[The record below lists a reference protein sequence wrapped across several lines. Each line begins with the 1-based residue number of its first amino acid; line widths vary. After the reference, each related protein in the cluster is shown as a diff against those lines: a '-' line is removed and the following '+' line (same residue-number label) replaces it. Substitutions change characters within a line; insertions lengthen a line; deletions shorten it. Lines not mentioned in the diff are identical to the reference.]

1 MLANCLVFCFYA
13 GKNTILGK
21 QRGNSKMQCTVINV
35 FWKTINFVTE
45 IQGIKRLIYINDKLN
60 I

>member
-1 MLANCLVFCFYA
+1 
-13 GKNTILGK
+13 
-21 QRGNSKMQCTVINV
+21 MQYTVINV

-45 IQGIKRLIYINDKLN
+45 IQGINRLIYINDKFN

>member
-1 MLANCLVFCFYA
+1 MLANFLVFCFYA

-21 QRGNSKMQCTVINV
+21 QRGNFKMQYTVINV

-45 IQGIKRLIYINDKLN
+45 IQGINRLMIN
-60 I
+60 

>member
-1 MLANCLVFCFYA
+1 MLANFFVFCFYA

-21 QRGNSKMQCTVINV
+21 QRGNIKMQYTVINV
-35 FWKTINFVTE
+35 FWKTNNFVTE
-45 IQGIKRLIYINDKLN
+45 IQGINRLIYINDKFN